1 VSLKDYYGL
10 LEVSPTAPA
19 DEVKRAFRQQIAK
32 YHPDKVQHL
41 GKEFQAMAA
50 ERAAEL
56 TEAYRILCD
65 EKKRAEYDAARAE
78 SAPAAPPEAAP
89 APAAPVEPTASAS
102 TTTAAPAPESAPP
115 PPPPPPKVEP
125 APRGAPF
132 SQERA
137 TSAMFVRKAMVGRLR
152 QALDAV
158 ASDYEYADVRGF
170 DIACNPKNRLFGRAK
185 GPKLL
190 ARYVDR
196 VDGEAIADTWT
207 QAAKAIP
214 SDEVCVLLMGSALA
228 PAGELA
234 TAINEQRRRARGAKV
249 TLIPVDAR
257 DWDAKMPTD
266 APPIA
271 KTLIARLRT
280 GA

>member
-1 VSLKDYYGL
+1 MGVKDYYGL
-10 LEVSPTAPA
+10 LEVPPTSST
-19 DEVKRAFRQQIAK
+19 DEIKKAFRAQIAK

-65 EKKRAEYDAARAE
+65 EKKRVEYDAARDAE
-78 SAPAAPPEAAP
+78 PVAAAP
-89 APAAPVEPTASAS
+89 APAPADRASARVEPQA
-102 TTTAAPAPESAPP
+102 APP
-115 PPPPPPKVEP
+115 PPPSPAADPPPP
-125 APRGAPF
+125 AGGWF

-137 TSAMFVRKAMVGRLR
+137 TGAAYVKKALVGRFR
-152 QALDAV
+152 KALDAV
-158 ASDYEYADVRGF
+158 ARDYDLADVRGF
-170 DIACNPKNRLFGRAK
+170 DIACSPKAGFFGKSK
-185 GPKLL
+185 GPRLL

-196 VDGEAIADTWT
+196 VDADSIADAWGN
-207 QAAKAIP
+207 AAKAVP
-214 SDEVCVLLMGSALA
+214 SDEVCVFLMGSAMA
-228 PAGELA
+228 PASELA
-234 TAINEQRRRARGAKV
+234 TAINDQRRRTRSAKV

-257 DWDAKMPTD
+257 DWDAKVPTD

-271 KTLIARLRT
+271 KTLVTRLRT

>member
-1 VSLKDYYGL
+1 MAVKDYYGL
-10 LEVSPTAPA
+10 LEVPPTSSA
-19 DEVKRAFRQQIAK
+19 DEIKKAFRAQIAK

-65 EKKRAEYDAARAE
+65 EKKRAEYDAARGAE
-78 SAPAAPPEAAP
+78 PVVAPSSAAAAPSAQAPPAATST
-89 APAAPVEPTASAS
+89 PVEPHA
-102 TTTAAPAPESAPP
+102 APP
-115 PPPPPPKVEP
+115 PPPPPAEEP
-125 APRGAPF
+125 RPAGGWF

-137 TSAMFVRKAMVGRLR
+137 TGAAFVKKAMVGRFR

-158 ASDYEYADVRGF
+158 ARDYDLADVRGF
-170 DIACNPKNRLFGRAK
+170 DIACNPKAGFFGKSKGPRLF
-185 GPKLL
+185 

-196 VDGEAIADTWT
+196 VDADSIADAWT
-207 QAAKAIP
+207 QAAKAAP
-214 SDEVCVLLMGSALA
+214 TDEVCVLLMGSALA

-234 TAINEQRRRARGAKV
+234 AAINDQRKKMRSAKV

-257 DWDAKMPTD
+257 DWSAKVPTD
-266 APPIA
+266 APSIA
-271 KTLIARLRT
+271 KNLVTRLRT

>member
-1 VSLKDYYGL
+1 VTVKDYYGL
-10 LEVSPTAPA
+10 LEVLPTAGT
-19 DEVKRAFRQQIAK
+19 DEIKKAFRLQIAK

-41 GKEFQAMAA
+41 GKEFQAMAS

-65 EKKRAEYDAARAE
+65 EGKRAEYDAARGQDTAAASVE
-78 SAPAAPPEAAP
+78 TPPSPAALAGGA
-89 APAAPVEPTASAS
+89 ASAGS
-102 TTTAAPAPESAPP
+102 GRAEPYVPP
-115 PPPPPPKVEP
+115 PPPAPEP
-125 APRGAPF
+125 QSSRGSSF

-137 TSAMFVRKAMVGRLR
+137 TGAAFVRKAMVGRLR
-152 QALDAV
+152 HALNSV
-158 ASDYEYADVRGF
+158 AGDYESTEIRGF
-170 DIACNPKNRLFGRAK
+170 DIACNPKRKLFGGAK

-196 VDGEAIADTWT
+196 VDAESIADTWT
-207 QAAKAIP
+207 QAAKAVP
-214 SDEVCVLLMGSALA
+214 SDEVCVLLMGSAMA

-234 TAINEQRRRARGAKV
+234 VAISEQRRKAHGAKV
-249 TLIPVDAR
+249 TLIPVYAR

-271 KTLIARLRT
+271 KTIVARLRT

>member
-1 VSLKDYYGL
+1 MAVKDYYEL
-10 LEVSPTAPA
+10 LEVSPTAPT
-19 DEVKRAFRQQIAK
+19 EEIKKAFRLQIAR

-41 GKEFQAMAA
+41 GKEFQAMAS

-65 EKKRAEYDAARAE
+65 EKKRAEYDGTRAQ
-78 SAPAAPPEAAP
+78 SASTPAAPAGPSSP
-89 APAAPVEPTASAS
+89 APPPPAAAG
-102 TTTAAPAPESAPP
+102 APESDPHAAPP
-115 PPPPPPKVEP
+115 PPPPPPPEQ
-125 APRGAPF
+125 PRGGWF

-137 TSAMFVRKAMVGRLR
+137 TGAMYVRKAMVGRLR

-158 ASDYEYADVRGF
+158 AGDYEYADVRGF
-170 DIACNPKNRLFGRAK
+170 DVACNPKSKLFARAK

-196 VDGEAIADTWT
+196 VDGETIADAWT

-214 SDEVCVLLMGSALA
+214 SDEVCVFLMGSALA

-234 TAINEQRRRARGAKV
+234 AAINEQRRKTRGAKV

-266 APPIA
+266 APAIA
-271 KTLIARLRT
+271 KTVLTRLRT
-280 GA
+280 GS

>member
-1 VSLKDYYGL
+1 MTVKDYYGL
-10 LEVSPTAPA
+10 LEVSPTAGT
-19 DEVKRAFRQQIAK
+19 DEIKKAFRLQIAK

-41 GKEFQAMAA
+41 GKEFQAMAS

-65 EKKRAEYDAARAE
+65 ERKRAEYDAARGQDA
-78 SAPAAPPEAAP
+78 
-89 APAAPVEPTASAS
+89 
-102 TTTAAPAPESAPP
+102 TAAPSVETPSSPPPARPVSAVSGRAEPYVPP
-115 PPPPPPKVEP
+115 PPPPPPSEP
-125 APRGAPF
+125 HSSRGSSF

-137 TSAMFVRKAMVGRLR
+137 TGAAFVRKAMVGRLR
-152 QALDAV
+152 HALDSV
-158 ASDYEYADVRGF
+158 AGDYESTEIRGF
-170 DIACNPKNRLFGRAK
+170 DIACNPKRKLFGGAK

-196 VDGEAIADTWT
+196 VDAESIADTWT
-207 QAAKAIP
+207 QATKAVP
-214 SDEVCVLLMGSALA
+214 SDEVCVLLMGSAMA

-234 TAINEQRRRARGAKV
+234 MAISEQRRKAHGAKV

-271 KTLIARLRT
+271 KTIVARLRT

>member
-1 VSLKDYYGL
+1 VPLKDYYEL

-65 EKKRAEYDAARAE
+65 EKKRAEYDAARAA
-78 SAPAAPPEAAP
+78 SAPAPVVDAPPAAAAPVAPEASAATPPEA
-89 APAAPVEPTASAS
+89 PV
-102 TTTAAPAPESAPP
+102 PESAPP
-115 PPPPPPKVEP
+115 PPPPPKAEP
-125 APRGAPF
+125 APPRGAPF

-137 TSAMFVRKAMVGRLR
+137 TSALFVRKAMVGRLR

-196 VDGEAIADTWT
+196 VDSDAIAETWS

-214 SDEVCVLLMGSALA
+214 TDEVCVLLMGSALA

-271 KTLIARLRT
+271 KSLIARLRT

>member
-1 VSLKDYYGL
+1 VAVKDYYEL
-10 LEVSPTAPA
+10 LEVSPSAPA
-19 DEVKRAFRQQIAK
+19 DEIKKAFRAQIAR

-65 EKKRAEYDAARAE
+65 EKRRAEYDAARAE
-78 SAPAAPPEAAP
+78 AAPDAATPPATPPQSATATAAAASPAA
-89 APAAPVEPTASAS
+89 EPYT
-102 TTTAAPAPESAPP
+102 PP
-115 PPPPPPKVEP
+115 PPPPPPAAEP
-125 APRGAPF
+125 GSAGGWF

-137 TSAMFVRKAMVGRLR
+137 TGAAFVKKALVGRFR

-158 ASDYEYADVRGF
+158 ARDYDLADVRGF
-170 DIACNPKNRLFGRAK
+170 DIACNPKSGFFGKAK
-185 GPKLL
+185 GPRLL

-196 VDGEAIADTWT
+196 VDAASIADAWG
-207 QAAKAIP
+207 QAAKVVP
-214 SDEVCVLLMGSALA
+214 TDEVCVFLMGSSMA

-234 TAINEQRRRARGAKV
+234 TAINDQRRRMRGSKV
-249 TLIPVDAR
+249 TVIPVDAR
-257 DWDAKMPTD
+257 DWDAKVPTD

-271 KTLIARLRT
+271 RSLVTRLRT